1 MQELNVFHAIG
12 IGYTGYMIY
21 TNMDF
26 VVKLFYLVSLYG
38 GLFTFGYTTSKVL
51 IISYE
56 HFVSSKTIEEEPD
69 DYDVFLNKEYDTL
82 MDIYENEQE
91 QEYINKD
98 EFFIKELC
106 DTSNHFNSD
115 LPFDYNKEI
124 ILFYNH
130 DDESYHYFT
139 QHGDVNY
146 NVLNSVCRS
155 YVLKHK
161 CLNLFNDENDWKMI
175 HQKDGEEEE
184 EEEKEEEE
192 ETPSGISSLFYKK
205 KTKITK
211 KTKPETKTINKF
223 IYKGSLDEY
232 DKLYKIDNRNQQSN
246 IDYETFKQQNYE
258 SPL

>member
-38 GLFTFGYTTSKVL
+38 GLFVFGYTTSKIL

-56 HFVSSKTIEEEPD
+56 HFVSSKTIEEEP
-69 DYDVFLNKEYDTL
+69 ET
-82 MDIYENEQE
+82 
-91 QEYINKD
+91 
-98 EFFIKELC
+98 FIKKLC
-106 DTSNHFNSD
+106 DTSNHFKND

-130 DDESYHYFT
+130 DDKSYHYFT

-155 YVLKHK
+155 YILKYK

-175 HQKDGEEEE
+175 YQKKEEDKEEEE
-184 EEEKEEEE
+184 EEEEEA
-192 ETPSGISSLFYKK
+192 PKKINSLFYKK
-205 KTKITK
+205 TKTTK

-232 DKLYKIDNRNQQSN
+232 DKLYKIDNHNQSN
-246 IDYETFKQQNYE
+246 IDYETFKQNYE
-258 SPL
+258 SSL

>member
-38 GLFTFGYTTSKVL
+38 GLFVFGYTTSKVL

-56 HFVSSKTIEEEPD
+56 NFVSSKTIEEEPD

-82 MDIYENEQE
+82 IDIYENEQE
-91 QEYINKD
+91 QEYTNKD
-98 EFFIKELC
+98 ESFIKELC
-106 DTSNHFNSD
+106 DTSNHFKSD
-115 LPFDYNKEI
+115 LPFYYNKEI

-161 CLNLFNDENDWKMI
+161 CLNLFNDENDLKMI
-175 HQKDGEEEE
+175 HQKESEE
-184 EEEKEEEE
+184 EEEKEEEK
-192 ETPSGISSLFYKK
+192 ETLSGISSLFYKK

-211 KTKPETKTINKF
+211 KTKPETKSINKF

-232 DKLYKIDNRNQQSN
+232 DKLYKIENRNQSN
-246 IDYETFKQQNYE
+246 IDYETFKQNYE
-258 SPL
+258 SSL

>member
-1 MQELNVFHAIG
+1 MEELNVFHIIG

-26 VVKLFYLVSLYG
+26 VVKMFYLVSLYG
-38 GLFTFGYTTSKVL
+38 GLFAFGYTTNKIL

-56 HFVSSKTIEEEPD
+56 HFVSSKTIEEESD
-69 DYDVFLNKEYDTL
+69 DYDIFLNKEYDTL

-91 QEYINKD
+91 EEYTNKD
-98 EFFIKELC
+98 ETFIKELC
-106 DTSNHFNSD
+106 HTRNHFKSD

-161 CLNLFNDENDWKMI
+161 CLNLFNDEIDWKMI
-175 HQKDGEEEE
+175 HQKSSEEEEE
-184 EEEKEEEE
+184 EEEKE
-192 ETPSGISSLFYKK
+192 TSSGISSLFYKK
-205 KTKITK
+205 KTKTTK

-232 DKLYKIDNRNQQSN
+232 DKLYKIENRNQSN
-246 IDYETFKQQNYE
+246 IDYETFKQNYE
-258 SPL
+258 SSL

>member
-1 MQELNVFHAIG
+1 MEELNVFHAIG
-12 IGYTGYMIY
+12 IGYTSYMIY

-26 VVKLFYLVSLYG
+26 VVKMFYIVSLYG
-38 GLFTFGYTTSKVL
+38 GLFAFGYTTSKIL

-69 DYDVFLNKEYDTL
+69 NYDVFLNREYDSM

-91 QEYINKD
+91 EEYTNKD
-98 EFFIKELC
+98 ESFIKELC
-106 DTSNHFNSD
+106 HTPNHFKSD

-161 CLNLFNDENDWKMI
+161 CLNLFNDDNDWKMI
-175 HQKDGEEEE
+175 HQKESEEE
-184 EEEKEEEE
+184 EEEKEEE
-192 ETPSGISSLFYKK
+192 TSSGISSLFYKK
-205 KTKITK
+205 KTKTTK

-232 DKLYKIDNRNQQSN
+232 DKLYKIDNRNQSN
-246 IDYETFKQQNYE
+246 IDYETFKQNYE
-258 SPL
+258 SSL

>member
-1 MQELNVFHAIG
+1 
-12 IGYTGYMIY
+12 
-21 TNMDF
+21 
-26 VVKLFYLVSLYG
+26 
-38 GLFTFGYTTSKVL
+38 
-51 IISYE
+51 
-56 HFVSSKTIEEEPD
+56 
-69 DYDVFLNKEYDTL
+69 
-82 MDIYENEQE
+82 MDIYEN
-91 QEYINKD
+91 D
-98 EFFIKELC
+98 
-106 DTSNHFNSD
+106 
-115 LPFDYNKEI
+115 KEI
-124 ILFYNH
+124 VLFYNH

-155 YVLKHK
+155 YVLKQK

-184 EEEKEEEE
+184 EEKEEE

-211 KTKPETKTINKF
+211 KTKPETKKINKF